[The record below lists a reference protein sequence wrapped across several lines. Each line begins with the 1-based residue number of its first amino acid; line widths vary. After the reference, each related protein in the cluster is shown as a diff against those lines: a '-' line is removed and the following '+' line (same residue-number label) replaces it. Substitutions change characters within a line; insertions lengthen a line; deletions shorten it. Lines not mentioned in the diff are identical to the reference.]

1 MCDLRARMLTQLNVA
16 SQNMPKTMHFN
27 YFIALILKLRRICDN
42 SWARRHVDL
51 HVHVYVGVHVLV
63 IDENRFDTC
72 MAASTRIP

>member
-1 MCDLRARMLTQLNVA
+1 
-16 SQNMPKTMHFN
+16 MPKTMHFN